1 MRAPSEP
8 VGFVVLSSSGSSNL
22 NTDLPGLTVP
32 DSVKSI
38 DNFVCNGVPLSA
50 VASDEHGHDA

>member
-1 MRAPSEP
+1 MESP